1 MKVTI
6 ASCTGG
12 GPMERLARALTAL
25 GAEARVL
32 EAFSHRR
39 WRGLMASGGIG
50 RALARIGSM
59 LVFPFR
65 AIAHGFFRRPSVMVA
80 TTNPFYLP
88 LVLIATRPLHRVPV
102 VALVYDVYP
111 DALEVSGVATP
122 TGLLARAAAG
132 ANRFMLS
139 RADAVVFIGPQ
150 MAEHVRGRYGSPPY
164 SEVIETGASV
174 SEFDTGC
181 AHAADAESELERWC
195 RGKVV
200 VSYVGNLGQ
209 MHDWETVCRAVPRV
223 LADPALARLCFVVA
237 ASGAGA
243 EYLARRWSDLAPDR
257 VRFEPPL
264 PDPAWARLLSS
275 SSIALVTLKEAAGK
289 TSIPSK
295 TFSAM
300 AAGNAVVAVAPA
312 GSDLAAVV
320 ARERCGAVVSP
331 GDVDGLVHALRGLAL
346 DPEALRLARD
356 RGRGAVAARYDVR
369 VLAGRWLAVLTAAA
383 VKPRGR
389 RLPFFLYINFSA
401 IVKRALDVGVALAGL
416 FVSAPLLG
424 VVAAAIRVTMG
435 RPVCFRQE
443 RPGRGGRP
451 FRIVKFRTM
460 RDTEPGEDPL
470 TSDAMRLTALG
481 GWLRRT
487 SLDELPTLW
496 NVLSG
501 DMSLV
506 GPRPLLMRYLCR
518 YSAEQARRHEVK
530 PGLTGWAQVN
540 GRNAISWEEKFQ
552 YDVWYV
558 DHQSLS
564 LDLRI
569 LARTVLKVL
578 KREGISAEDH
588 ATMPEF
594 MGAGAKTP

>member
-1 MKVTI
+1 MKITI

-12 GPMERLARALTAL
+12 GSMERLARALSAL
-25 GAEARVL
+25 GVEAQVL
-32 EAFSHRR
+32 EGFSDRR
-39 WRGLMASGGIG
+39 WRELMASGGIG
-50 RALARIGSM
+50 RGRARIGSM
-59 LVFPFR
+59 LVFPIR
-65 AIAHGFFRRPSVMVA
+65 AIAHGFFRRRDVLVA

-122 TGLLARAAAG
+122 TGLLARIAAG
-132 ANRFMLS
+132 ANRFWLS
-139 RADAVVFIGPQ
+139 RADAVVFIGPE
-150 MAEHVRGRYGSPPY
+150 MAEHVRGRYGSPPCW
-164 SEVIETGASV
+164 EVIETGASV
-174 SEFDTGC
+174 SEFGTVRV
-181 AHAADAESELERWC
+181 HAADPESELERWC

-200 VSYVGNLGQ
+200 ASYVGNMGQ

-223 LADPALARLCFVVA
+223 LADPALAPLCFVVA

-243 EYLARRWSDLAPDR
+243 ETLARRWSDLAPDR

-264 PDPAWARLLSS
+264 PDPAWVRLLSS
-275 SSIALVTLKEAAGK
+275 SSIALVTLKEAASK

-300 AAGNAVVAVAPA
+300 AAGNAVVAVAPV

-331 GDVDGLVHALRGLAL
+331 GDVEGLVHALRGLAL

-356 RGRGAVAARYDVR
+356 RGRGAVAARYDVA
-369 VLAGRWLAVLTAAA
+369 VLAGRWLALLTAATT
-383 VKPRGR
+383 KLRGR
-389 RLPFFLYINFSA
+389 RLATA
-401 IVKRALDVGVALAGL
+401 IAKRALDVGVAAAGL
-416 FVSAPLLG
+416 CVSAPLLG

-435 RPVCFRQE
+435 SPVYFRQE
-443 RPGRGGRP
+443 RPGRGARP

-460 RDTEPGEDPL
+460 RDTQPGEDPL

-506 GPRPLLMRYLCR
+506 GPRPLLMRYLSR
-518 YSAEQARRHEVK
+518 YSTQQARRHEVK

-558 DHQSLS
+558 DHQSLL

-569 LARTVLKVL
+569 LARTVVKVL
-578 KREGISAEDH
+578 KGEGISAEDH

-594 MGAGAKTP
+594 LGAGTKTP

>member
-1 MKVTI
+1 
-6 ASCTGG
+6 
-12 GPMERLARALTAL
+12 MERLARALMAL
-25 GAEARVL
+25 GVEAQVL
-32 EAFSHRR
+32 EELSDRR
-39 WRGLMASGGIG
+39 WRELMASGASG
-50 RALARIGSM
+50 RARARIGSM
-59 LVFPFR
+59 LVFPIR
-65 AIAHGFFRRPSVMVA
+65 AIAHGFFRRPSVLVA

-111 DALEVSGVATP
+111 DALEATGVVNP
-122 TGLLARAAAG
+122 QGLVARAAAG
-132 ANRFMLS
+132 ANRFWLS
-139 RADAVVFIGPQ
+139 RADAVVFIGPE

-164 SEVIETGASV
+164 WEVIETGASV
-174 SEFDTGC
+174 SEFDTVC

-200 VSYVGNLGQ
+200 ASYVGNMGQ

-243 EYLARRWSDLAPDR
+243 EYLAKRWSGLAPDR
-257 VRFEPPL
+257 VRFEAPL

-275 SSIALVTLKEAAGK
+275 SSIALVTLKEAARE

-346 DPEALRLARD
+346 DPEALRVARD
-356 RGRGAVAARYDVR
+356 RGRRAVAARYDVR
-369 VLAGRWLAVLTAAA
+369 VLAGRWLAVLTAATT
-383 VKPRGR
+383 KPRGR

-401 IVKRALDVGVALAGL
+401 IVKRALDVGVSVAGL
-416 FVSAPLLG
+416 VVSSPLLG
-424 VVAAAIRVTMG
+424 VLAAAIRVTMG
-435 RPVCFRQE
+435 SPVCFRQE

-451 FRIVKFRTM
+451 FRVVKFRTM
-460 RDTEPGEDPL
+460 RDTEPGEDL
-470 TSDAMRLTALG
+470 LASDAMRLTALG

-506 GPRPLLMRYLCR
+506 GPRPLLMRYLSR

-530 PGLTGWAQVN
+530 PGMTGWAQVN

-558 DHQSLS
+558 DHQSLA

-569 LARTVLKVL
+569 LARTVIKVL
-578 KREGISAEDH
+578 KGEGINAEDH

-594 MGAGAKTP
+594 MGAGAKIP

>member
-1 MKVTI
+1 
-6 ASCTGG
+6 
-12 GPMERLARALTAL
+12 MERLARALTAL

-32 EAFSHRR
+32 EGFGDRR
-39 WRGLMASGGIG
+39 WRGLMASRGIG
-50 RALARIGSM
+50 RARARIGSM
-59 LVFPFR
+59 LVFPIR
-65 AIAHGFFRRPSVMVA
+65 AIAHGFFHRPDVLVA

-111 DALEVSGVATP
+111 DALEVSGVAP
-122 TGLLARAAAG
+122 PAGFLARAAAG
-132 ANRFMLS
+132 VNRFWLS
-139 RADAVVFIGPQ
+139 RADAVVFIGPE
-150 MAEHVRGRYGSPPY
+150 MAEHVRGRYGSPPCW
-164 SEVIETGASV
+164 EVIETGASV

-181 AHAADAESELERWC
+181 APAADAESELQRWC

-223 LADPALARLCFVVA
+223 LADPALTRLCFVVA

-275 SSIALVTLKEAAGK
+275 SSIALVTLKEAASK

-320 ARERCGAVVSP
+320 ARERCGAVVPP
-331 GDVDGLVHALRGLAL
+331 GDVEGLVHALRGLAL
-346 DPEALRLARD
+346 DPEALRVARD
-356 RGRGAVAARYDVR
+356 RGRRAVAARYDIR

-383 VKPRGR
+383 VKPRDR
-389 RLPFFLYINFSA
+389 RLPMA
-401 IVKRALDVGVALAGL
+401 IVKRALDVSVAAVGL
-416 FVSAPLLG
+416 CVSAPLLG

-460 RDTEPGEDPL
+460 RETEPGEDPL
-470 TSDAMRLTALG
+470 TSDATRLSTLG

-506 GPRPLLMRYLCR
+506 GPRPLLMRYLSR

-530 PGLTGWAQVN
+530 PGMTGWAQVN

-558 DHQSLS
+558 DHQSLA

-569 LARTVLKVL
+569 LARTVIKVL
-578 KREGISAEDH
+578 KGEGINAEDH

-594 MGAGAKTP
+594 MGRRGEDAVRDAP

>member
-6 ASCTGG
+6 ASCTGA
-12 GPMERLARALTAL
+12 GPVERLAHALTAL
-25 GAEARVL
+25 GVEARVL
-32 EAFSHRR
+32 EGFSDRR
-39 WRGLMASGGIG
+39 WRELMASRGIG
-50 RALARIGSM
+50 RARARIGSM

-65 AIAHGFFRRPSVMVA
+65 AIAHGFFRRPSVLVA

-111 DALEVSGVATP
+111 DALEATGVVSPG
-122 TGLLARAAAG
+122 GLLARAAAG
-132 ANRFMLS
+132 ANRFWLS
-139 RADAVVFIGPQ
+139 RADAVVFIGPE

-164 SEVIETGASV
+164 WEVIETGASV
-174 SEFDTGC
+174 SEFDTVY
-181 AHAADAESELERWC
+181 AHTADAESELERWC

-200 VSYVGNLGQ
+200 ASYVGNMGQ

-237 ASGAGA
+237 ASGPGA
-243 EYLARRWSDLAPDR
+243 EYLARRWSGLAPDR
-257 VRFEPPL
+257 VRFEAPL

-275 SSIALVTLKEAAGK
+275 SSIALVTLKEAARE

-320 ARERCGAVVSP
+320 ARERCGVVVSP

-346 DPEALRLARD
+346 DPEALCLARD
-356 RGRGAVAARYDVR
+356 RGRRAVAARYDVR
-369 VLAGRWLAVLTAAA
+369 VLAGRWLALLTVATT
-383 VKPRGR
+383 KPRGR
-389 RLPFFLYINFSA
+389 RLPMA
-401 IVKRALDVGVALAGL
+401 IVKRALDVSVAVAGL
-416 FVSAPLLG
+416 VVSAPLLG
-424 VVAAAIRVTMG
+424 ILAAAIRVTMG

-460 RDTEPGEDPL
+460 RDAEPGEDL
-470 TSDAMRLTALG
+470 LASDAMRLTALG

-487 SLDELPTLW
+487 SLDELPALW
-496 NVLSG
+496 NVLCG

-506 GPRPLLMRYLCR
+506 GPRPLLMRYLGR

-558 DHQSLS
+558 DHQSLA

-569 LARTVLKVL
+569 LARTVIKVL
-578 KREGISAEDH
+578 KGEGINAEDH

-594 MGAGAKTP
+594 MGPEPKTP

>member
-1 MKVTI
+1 MSRMKVTI

-25 GAEARVL
+25 GVEAQIL
-32 EAFSHRR
+32 EEFSDRR
-39 WRGLMASGGIG
+39 WRGLMAKGGIG
-50 RALARIGSM
+50 RARARIGSL

-111 DALEVSGVATP
+111 DALEVSGVAALA
-122 TGLLARAAAG
+122 GLLARAAAG
-132 ANRFMLS
+132 ANRFWLS
-139 RADAVVFIGPQ
+139 RAEAVVFIGPQ
-150 MAEHVRGRYGSPPY
+150 MAEHIRGRYGSPPC

-174 SEFDTGC
+174 SEFDTVY
-181 AHAADAESELERWC
+181 AHTADAEGELTRWC
-195 RGKVV
+195 RGKIV

-223 LADPALARLCFVVA
+223 LADPALARLSFVVA

-243 EYLARRWSDLAPDR
+243 EYLARRWSGLGPDR

-264 PDPAWARLLSS
+264 ADPAWARLLSS
-275 SSIALVTLKEAAGK
+275 TSIALVTLKEAASK

-320 ARERCGAVVSP
+320 AGERCGAVVSP
-331 GDVDGLVHALRGLAL
+331 GDVEGLVRALRGLAL

-356 RGRGAVAARYDVR
+356 RSRSAVAARYDIA

-383 VKPRGR
+383 VKPRSH
-389 RLPFFLYINFSA
+389 RLPMA
-401 IVKRALDVGVALAGL
+401 IVKRALDVSVALAGL
-416 FVSAPLLG
+416 CVSAPLLA
-424 VVAAAIRVTMG
+424 VVAVAIRVTMG

-470 TSDAMRLTALG
+470 TSDAIRLTALG

-506 GPRPLLMRYLCR
+506 GPRPLLMRYLPR

-558 DHQSLS
+558 DHQSLL

-569 LARTVLKVL
+569 LARTARKVL

-594 MGAGAKTP
+594 MGAEAKTP

>member
-1 MKVTI
+1 
-6 ASCTGG
+6 
-12 GPMERLARALTAL
+12 MERLARALTAL
-25 GAEARVL
+25 AAEARVL
-32 EAFSHRR
+32 EGFSDQR
-39 WRGLMASGGIG
+39 WRGLMAKGGIG
-50 RALARIGSM
+50 RARARIGSM
-59 LVFPFR
+59 LVFPIR
-65 AIAHGFFRRPSVMVA
+65 AIAHGFIHRPDVLVA

-88 LVLIATRPLHRVPV
+88 LALIATRPLHRVPV

-111 DALEVSGVATP
+111 DALEATGVVNP
-122 TGLLARAAAG
+122 PGLVARAAAG
-132 ANRFMLS
+132 ANRFWLS
-139 RADAVVFIGPQ
+139 RADAVVFIGPE
-150 MAEHVRGRYGSPPY
+150 MAEHVRLCYGSPPCW
-164 SEVIETGASV
+164 EVIETGASV
-174 SEFDTGC
+174 SEFEPGC
-181 AHAADAESELERWC
+181 ARAADAESELERWC

-223 LADPALARLCFVVA
+223 LADPALAHLCFVVA

-243 EYLARRWSDLAPDR
+243 EYLARRWSGLAPDR

-275 SSIALVTLKEAAGK
+275 SSIALVTLKEAASK

-300 AAGNAVVAVAPA
+300 AASNAVIAVTPA

-320 ARERCGAVVSP
+320 AKERCGAVVSP

-356 RGRGAVAARYDVR
+356 RGRGAVAARYDIG
-369 VLAGRWLAVLTAAA
+369 VLAGRWLSVLTAATEN
-383 VKPRGR
+383 PRGR
-389 RLPFFLYINFSA
+389 RLPMA
-401 IVKRALDVGVALAGL
+401 IVKRALDVSIALAGL
-416 FVSAPLLG
+416 VVSAPLLG
-424 VVAAAIRVTMG
+424 VVAAAIRLTMG
-435 RPVCFRQE
+435 RPVFFRQE

-451 FRIVKFRTM
+451 FRLVKFRTM

-470 TSDAMRLTALG
+470 TSDAMRLCTLG

-506 GPRPLLMRYLCR
+506 GPRPLLMRYLGR

-530 PGLTGWAQVN
+530 PGITGWAQVN

-558 DHQSLS
+558 DHQSLA

-578 KREGISAEDH
+578 KGEGINAQDH

-594 MGAGAKTP
+594 MGAEAKTP

>member
-1 MKVTI
+1 M
-6 ASCTGG
+6 G
-12 GPMERLARALTAL
+12 RLARALTAL

-32 EAFSHRR
+32 EAFSDRR
-39 WRGLMASGGIG
+39 WRELMVSGGIG
-50 RALARIGSM
+50 RARARVGSM

-65 AIAHGFFRRPSVMVA
+65 AIAHGFFRRPSVLVA
-80 TTNPFYLP
+80 TTNPFHLP

-102 VALVYDVYP
+102 VALVYDVSP

-132 ANRFMLS
+132 ANRFWLS
-139 RADAVVFIGPQ
+139 RADAVVFISPE
-150 MAEHVRGRYGSPPY
+150 MAEHVRGRFGSPPY
-164 SEVIETGASV
+164 SEVIEIGASV
-174 SEFDTGC
+174 SVFDTVC

-243 EYLARRWSDLAPDR
+243 ECLARRWSGLAPDR

-275 SSIALVTLKEAAGK
+275 SSIALVTLKEAASK

-346 DPEALRLARD
+346 HPEALRLAQD
-356 RGRGAVAARYDVR
+356 RGRGAVAARYDAA

-389 RLPFFLYINFSA
+389 RLPMA
-401 IVKRALDVGVALAGL
+401 IVKRSLDVGVALAGL
-416 FVSAPLLG
+416 CVSAPLLG

-460 RDTEPGEDPL
+460 RDTEPGEDLL
-470 TSDAMRLTALG
+470 TSDAMRLTKLG
-481 GWLRRT
+481 VWLRRT

-506 GPRPLLMRYLCR
+506 GPRPLLMRYLSR

-578 KREGISAEDH
+578 KGEGITAEDH

-594 MGAGAKTP
+594 MGAEAKTP

>member
-1 MKVTI
+1 
-6 ASCTGG
+6 
-12 GPMERLARALTAL
+12 MERLARALTAL
-25 GAEARVL
+25 GIEAQIL
-32 EAFSHRR
+32 EELSDRR
-39 WRGLMASGGIG
+39 WRGLMGSGGIG
-50 RALARIGSM
+50 RARARIGSM

-122 TGLLARAAAG
+122 AGLLARIAAG
-132 ANRFMLS
+132 ANRFWLS
-139 RADAVVFIGPQ
+139 RAEAVVFIGPQ
-150 MAEHVRGRYGSPPY
+150 MAEHIRLCYGSPPC

-174 SEFDTGC
+174 SEFDTVC
-181 AHAADAESELERWC
+181 AHTADAEGELTHWC
-195 RGKVV
+195 RGKIV

-223 LADPALARLCFVVA
+223 LADPALARLSFVVA

-243 EYLARRWSDLAPDR
+243 EYLARRWSGLAPDR

-264 PDPAWARLLSS
+264 ADPAWARLLLS
-275 SSIALVTLKEAAGK
+275 SSIALVTLKEAASK

-312 GSDLAAVV
+312 SSDLAAVV
-320 ARERCGAVVSP
+320 ARERCGVVVSP
-331 GDVDGLVHALRGLAL
+331 GDVEGLVRTLRDLAL

-356 RGRGAVAARYDVR
+356 RGRGAVAARYDIA
-369 VLAGRWLAVLTAAA
+369 VLASRWLAVLTAAA
-383 VKPRGR
+383 VKPRGH
-389 RLPFFLYINFSA
+389 RLPMA
-401 IVKRALDVGVALAGL
+401 IVKRALDMGVALAGL
-416 FVSAPLLG
+416 CVSAPLLA
-424 VVAAAIRVTMG
+424 VVAVAIRVTMG

-460 RDTEPGEDPL
+460 RDTQPGEDPL
-470 TSDAMRLTALG
+470 MSDAIRLTALG

-506 GPRPLLMRYLCR
+506 GPRPLLMRYLSR

-558 DHQSLS
+558 DHQSLL

-569 LARTVLKVL
+569 LARTALKVL

-594 MGAGAKTP
+594 MGAEAKTP

>member
-1 MKVTI
+1 
-6 ASCTGG
+6 
-12 GPMERLARALTAL
+12 MERLARALTAL
-25 GAEARVL
+25 GAEARIL
-32 EAFSHRR
+32 EGFSDRR
-39 WRGLMASGGIG
+39 WRGLMARGGIG
-50 RALARIGSM
+50 RARARIGSM
-59 LVFPFR
+59 LVFPIR
-65 AIAHGFFRRPSVMVA
+65 AVAHGFYRRPNVLVA

-102 VALVYDVYP
+102 VALVYDIYP
-111 DALEVSGVATP
+111 DALEAAGVVDP
-122 TGLLARAAAG
+122 QGLVARAAAG
-132 ANRFMLS
+132 ANRFWLS
-139 RADAVVFIGPQ
+139 RADAVVFIGPE
-150 MAEHVRGRYGSPPY
+150 MAEHVCGRYGSPPCW
-164 SEVIETGASV
+164 EVIETGASV
-174 SEFDTGC
+174 SEFDTVC
-181 AHAADAESELERWC
+181 AHAADDEGELERWC
-195 RGKVV
+195 RGKIV

-209 MHDWETVCRAVPRV
+209 VHDWETMCRAVPRV

-243 EYLARRWSDLAPDR
+243 EYLARWWSDLAPDR

-275 SSIALVTLKEAAGK
+275 SSIALVTLQDAASK

-312 GSDLAAVV
+312 GSDLAVVV

-331 GDVDGLVHALRGLAL
+331 GDVEGLVHALRGFCLH
-346 DPEALRLARD
+346 PEALCLARD
-356 RGRGAVAARYDVR
+356 RGRRAVAERYDVR

-389 RLPFFLYINFSA
+389 RLAMA
-401 IVKRALDVGVALAGL
+401 IAKRALDVGVAVAGL
-416 FVSAPLLG
+416 CVSAPLLG

-435 RPVCFRQE
+435 SPVCFRQE

-506 GPRPLLMRYLCR
+506 GPRPLLMRYLGR

-569 LARTVLKVL
+569 LARTVVEVL

-594 MGAGAKTP
+594 MGAGAKAP

>member
-1 MKVTI
+1 
-6 ASCTGG
+6 
-12 GPMERLARALTAL
+12 MERLARALTAL
-25 GAEARVL
+25 GVEAQVL
-32 EAFSHRR
+32 EEFSDRR
-39 WRGLMASGGIG
+39 WRELMASRGFG
-50 RALARIGSM
+50 RARARIGSM

-65 AIAHGFFRRPSVMVA
+65 AIAHGFFRRPSVVVA

-122 TGLLARAAAG
+122 QGLLARIAAG
-132 ANRFMLS
+132 ANRFWLS
-139 RADAVVFIGPQ
+139 RADAVIFIGRE
-150 MAEHVRGRYGSPPY
+150 MAEHVRGRYGSPPC

-174 SEFDTGC
+174 SEFDTVC
-181 AHAADAESELERWC
+181 AHDAESQLERWC

-200 VSYVGNLGQ
+200 ASYVGNMGQ

-243 EYLARRWSDLAPDR
+243 EYLARRWSGLAPDR
-257 VRFEPPL
+257 VRFETPM

-275 SSIALVTLKEAAGK
+275 SSIALVTLKEAANK

-300 AAGNAVVAVAPA
+300 AAGNAVVAVAPG

-320 ARERCGAVVSP
+320 AKERCGAVVSP

-346 DPEALRLARD
+346 DPEALRVARD
-356 RGRGAVAARYDVR
+356 RGRGAVAARYDVG
-369 VLAGRWLAVLTAAA
+369 VLAGRWLAVLTAATT
-383 VKPRGR
+383 KPRGR
-389 RLPFFLYINFSA
+389 RLPMA
-401 IVKRALDVGVALAGL
+401 IVKRALDAGAALAGL

-424 VVAAAIRVTMG
+424 VLAAAIRVTMG
-435 RPVCFRQE
+435 SPVCFRQE

-460 RDTEPGEDPL
+460 RDPEPGEDPL
-470 TSDAMRLTALG
+470 ASDGMRLTALG

-487 SLDELPTLW
+487 SLDEVPTLW
-496 NVLSG
+496 NVLCG

-506 GPRPLLMRYLCR
+506 GPRPLLMRYLSR

-578 KREGISAEDH
+578 KREGISAGDH

-594 MGAGAKTP
+594 MGAEAKTPWGTHRHHARRGSGQR

>member
-1 MKVTI
+1 
-6 ASCTGG
+6 
-12 GPMERLARALTAL
+12 MERLARALTAL
-25 GAEARVL
+25 GVEAQVL
-32 EAFSHRR
+32 EEFSDRR
-39 WRGLMASGGIG
+39 WRELMASRGFG
-50 RALARIGSM
+50 RARARIGSM

-65 AIAHGFFRRPSVMVA
+65 AIAHGFFRRPGVLVA

-122 TGLLARAAAG
+122 TGLLARVAAG
-132 ANRFMLS
+132 ANRFWLS
-139 RADAVVFIGPQ
+139 RADAVVFIGRE
-150 MAEHVRGRYGSPPY
+150 MAEHVRGRYRSPPY
-164 SEVIETGASV
+164 WEVIETGASV
-174 SEFDTGC
+174 SEFDTVC

-200 VSYVGNLGQ
+200 ASYVGNMGQ
-209 MHDWETVCRAVPRV
+209 MHDWETVCRAVPRA

-264 PDPAWARLLSS
+264 PDAAWARLLSS
-275 SSIALVTLKEAAGK
+275 SSIALVTLKEAASK

-300 AAGNAVVAVAPA
+300 AAGNAVIAVAPA

-320 ARERCGAVVSP
+320 ARERCGTVVSP
-331 GDVDGLVHALRGLAL
+331 GDVDGLVHALRDLCL
-346 DPEALRLARD
+346 HPEALCLARD
-356 RGRGAVAARYDVR
+356 RSRRAVAARYDVR
-369 VLAGRWLAVLTAAA
+369 VLAGRWLAVLTAVTTKA
-383 VKPRGR
+383 RGR
-389 RLPFFLYINFSA
+389 RLLMA
-401 IVKRALDVGVALAGL
+401 IVKRALDVGIALAGL
-416 FVSAPLLG
+416 VVSAPLLG
-424 VVAAAIRVTMG
+424 VLAAAIRVTMG
-435 RPVCFRQE
+435 SPVCFRQE

-470 TSDAMRLTALG
+470 ASDAMRLTALG
-481 GWLRRT
+481 GWLRKT

-506 GPRPLLMRYLCR
+506 GPRPLLMRYLSR

-530 PGLTGWAQVN
+530 PGMTGWAQMN

-578 KREGISAEDH
+578 KREGISAHDH

>member
-1 MKVTI
+1 
-6 ASCTGG
+6 
-12 GPMERLARALTAL
+12 
-25 GAEARVL
+25 
-32 EAFSHRR
+32 
-39 WRGLMASGGIG
+39 
-50 RALARIGSM
+50 
-59 LVFPFR
+59 
-65 AIAHGFFRRPSVMVA
+65 
-80 TTNPFYLP
+80 
-88 LVLIATRPLHRVPV
+88 TRPLHRVPV

-111 DALEVSGVATP
+111 DALEAAGVVSP
-122 TGLLARAAAG
+122 QGLLPRAAAG
-132 ANRFMLS
+132 ANRIWLS
-139 RADAVVFIGPQ
+139 RANAVVFIGPE

-164 SEVIETGASV
+164 WEVIETGASV
-174 SEFDTGC
+174 SEFGTGC
-181 AHAADAESELERWC
+181 VHAADAESELERWC

-243 EYLARRWSDLAPDR
+243 EYLARRWSGLAPDR

-275 SSIALVTLKEAAGK
+275 SSIALVTLKEAASK

-331 GDVDGLVHALRGLAL
+331 GDVDGLVSALRGLAL
-346 DPEALRLARD
+346 DPEALRVARD
-356 RGRGAVAARYDVR
+356 RGRRAVAARYDIR
-369 VLAGRWLAVLTAAA
+369 VLAGRWLAVLTAATE
-383 VKPRGR
+383 KPRGR
-389 RLPFFLYINFSA
+389 GLPRA

-416 FVSAPLLG
+416 VVSAPLLG

-435 RPVCFRQE
+435 SPVCFRQE

-470 TSDAMRLTALG
+470 TSDAMRLSTLG

-506 GPRPLLMRYLCR
+506 GPRPLLMRYLSR

-530 PGLTGWAQVN
+530 PGMTGWAQVN

-552 YDVWYV
+552 
-558 DHQSLS
+558 
-564 LDLRI
+564 
-569 LARTVLKVL
+569 
-578 KREGISAEDH
+578 
-588 ATMPEF
+588 
-594 MGAGAKTP
+594 

>member
-25 GAEARVL
+25 GAEAEVL
-32 EAFSHRR
+32 EELGDRR
-39 WRGLMASGGIG
+39 WRERMASGRIG
-50 RALARIGSM
+50 RGRARIGSL
-59 LVFPFR
+59 LVFPIR
-65 AIAHGFFRRPSVMVA
+65 AIAHGLFRRPSVLVA
-80 TTNPFYLP
+80 TTNPFHLP

-132 ANRFMLS
+132 ANRFWLS
-139 RADAVVFIGPQ
+139 RADAVVFIGPV
-150 MAEHVRGRYGSPPY
+150 MAEHVCGRYGSPPY

-174 SEFDTGC
+174 SEFDTVC
-181 AHAADAESELERWC
+181 AHAADAKSELERWC

-223 LADPALARLCFVVA
+223 LADPDLARLCFVVA

-243 EYLARRWSDLAPDR
+243 EYLARRWSGLAPDR

-264 PDPAWARLLSS
+264 PDAAWARLLSV
-275 SSIALVTLKEAAGK
+275 SSIALVTLKEAASK

-320 ARERCGAVVSP
+320 AQEGCGAVVSP
-331 GDVDGLVHALRGLAL
+331 GDVEGLVHALRGLAL
-346 DPEALRLARD
+346 DPEALCLARD
-356 RGRGAVAARYDVR
+356 RGRRAVAARYDVA
-369 VLAGRWLAVLTAAA
+369 VLAGRWLALLTAAA
-383 VKPRGR
+383 IKPRGR
-389 RLPFFLYINFSA
+389 RLPFYINSSA

-416 FVSAPLLG
+416 LVSAPLLG
-424 VVAAAIRVTMG
+424 AVAAAIRVTMG
-435 RPVCFRQE
+435 RPVCFRQD

-460 RDTEPGEDPL
+460 RDPEPGEDPL
-470 TSDAMRLTALG
+470 ASDATRLTPLG

-506 GPRPLLMRYLCR
+506 GPRPLLMRYVSR

-569 LARTVLKVL
+569 VAQTVVKVL
-578 KREGISAEDH
+578 KREGINAEDH

-594 MGAGAKTP
+594 MGAGAKSP

>member
-1 MKVTI
+1 
-6 ASCTGG
+6 
-12 GPMERLARALTAL
+12 MERLARALTAL
-25 GAEARVL
+25 GVEAQVL
-32 EAFSHRR
+32 EGFSDRR
-39 WRGLMASGGIG
+39 WRELMASGAIG
-50 RALARIGSM
+50 RARARIGSM

-65 AIAHGFFRRPSVMVA
+65 AIAHGLFRRPSVLVA

-88 LVLIATRPLHRVPV
+88 LVLIATRPLHWVPV

-122 TGLLARAAAG
+122 APLARIAAG
-132 ANRFMLS
+132 ANRFWLS
-139 RADAVVFIGPQ
+139 RADAVVFIGPE
-150 MAEHVRGRYGSPPY
+150 MAEHVRGRYGSPPCW
-164 SEVIETGASV
+164 ELIETGASV

-181 AHAADAESELERWC
+181 AHAADVESELKRWC

-200 VSYVGNLGQ
+200 ASYVGNMGQ

-223 LADPALARLCFVVA
+223 LADPALARLAFVVA

-243 EYLARRWSDLAPDR
+243 ETLATQWSGLAPDR

-275 SSIALVTLKEAAGK
+275 SSIALVTLKDGASK

-312 GSDLAAVV
+312 GSDLAAVI

-331 GDVDGLVHALRGLAL
+331 GDVDGLVHALRRLAL
-346 DPEALRLARD
+346 DPEALRVARD
-356 RGRGAVAARYDVR
+356 RGRGAIAARYDIR
-369 VLAGRWLAVLTAAA
+369 VLAGRWLAVLTAATT
-383 VKPRGR
+383 KPRGR
-389 RLPFFLYINFSA
+389 RLLMA

-416 FVSAPLLG
+416 VVSAPLLG

-435 RPVCFRQE
+435 SPVCFRQE

-460 RDTEPGEDPL
+460 RSTEPGEDPL
-470 TSDAMRLTALG
+470 TSDAMRLSTLG

-487 SLDELPTLW
+487 GLDELPTLW
-496 NVLSG
+496 NVFCG

-506 GPRPLLMRYLCR
+506 GPRPLLMRYLGR
-518 YSAEQARRHEVK
+518 YSTEQARRHEVK
-530 PGLTGWAQVN
+530 PGMTGWAQVN

-569 LARTVLKVL
+569 LARTALKVL

-594 MGAGAKTP
+594 MGAGTKSP